1 MGQVSVSTSGYKMWV
16 GLVLTLVDTKCGKN
30 MLLGQLSVDELGGRV
45 TLFMPLSEDT
55 RQTNHCS
62 Y

>member
-1 MGQVSVSTSGYKMWV
+1 MGRVSVNTSGY
-16 GLVLTLVDTKCGKN
+16 KCGKN
-30 MLLGQLSVDELGGRV
+30 MLSGQLSVDELGGRV
-45 TLFMPLSEDT
+45 TLFLPLSEDT

>member
-1 MGQVSVSTSGYKMWV
+1 MGRVGVNTSGYKMWV
-16 GLVLTLVDTKCGKN
+16 RLVLTLVDTKCGKN
-30 MLLGQLSVDELGGRV
+30 MLGQLSVDELGGRV